1 VSRHLPTPIVLA
13 AVLAGVLLHADP
25 PNPFFPVAVW
35 YSGGTA
41 RAPMLS
47 PVGPGSEAAWRKDL
61 AAIKSLGFNTV
72 RTWVEWSAAEAREGE
87 FRFGQLDLL
96 LRLADE
102 AGLKVI
108 VQVYVDSAPE
118 WVGRK
123 FPDGQFVSQGGTV
136 IRSQGAPGYCFDH
149 PGVRRAVLRFFEEVA
164 RRASEPGLP
173 RLRLVERTGGDEL
186 GAAGLHPE
194 RAVLLLLSQPG
205 EVPRV
210 AAREARQPRSAE
222 SGVVSHVLQLG

>member
-1 VSRHLPTPIVLA
+1 MSRKTMTLIVAA
-13 AVLAGVLLHADP
+13 AVFAGALIRADAP
-25 PNPFFPVAVW
+25 DPFFPVAVW

-41 RAPMLS
+41 RAPMLG

-87 FRFGQLDLL
+87 YRFDQLELL
-96 LRLADE
+96 LRLAGE
-102 AGLKVI
+102 AGLRVI

-136 IRSQGAPGYCFDH
+136 IRSQAAPGFCFDH
-149 PGVRRAVLRFFEEVA
+149 PGVRRAVLSFFEEVA
-164 RRASEPGLP
+164 RQDFAERHGQERERGNVRLLP
-173 RLRLVERTGGDEL
+173 MDLEDEFLRRLESRDL
-186 GAAGLHPE
+186 GRPAFQEFRRPE
-194 RAVLLLLSQPG
+194 DFG
-205 EVPRV
+205 
-210 AAREARQPRSAE
+210 RE
-222 SGVVSHVLQLG
+222 